1 MEKKLFVIAM
11 HLHKSCRWQ
20 VEVLKD
26 SCFQDSGFTGESSLH
41 FGPHLIFV
49 PFIEP
54 HATWKWKIS
63 TESNGL
69 SRWIILGSTWFINP
83 TWKLFKGGNYS
94 RVETIRGNTV
104 YDTHLSTAVVWR
116 EKICK
121 HFVFISFVFIS
132 FFFGGGT
139 T

>member
-1 MEKKLFVIAM
+1 M
-11 HLHKSCRWQ
+11 
-20 VEVLKD
+20 EVLKD

-104 YDTHLSTAVVWR
+104 HIFRPRWNYLHCRERSTQFFDKTSPQSVW
-116 EKICK
+116 IIWIGCCPWAPSI
-121 HFVFISFVFIS
+121 ISYVLVTES
-132 FFFGGGT
+132 
-139 T
+139 